1 MTQMTTTEIDPA
13 GQYNITVRSGDTFT
27 RSLAL
32 TTGGTAINLTNSS
45 AVFTVADTD
54 ANPTTL
60 LSLTVG
66 SGVTMGGTAGTM
78 LITGTATQMTFGA
91 GVYAYELDWLQSTTR
106 TTLLAGSFTVIG
118 SVS

>member
-27 RSLAL
+27 RSIAL

-78 LITGTATQMTFGA
+78 LITGTSTQMTFGA